1 MEALTQRFFR
11 QSILSVVEKGVVYVH
26 GDDAK
31 GQVSRDGGKGYAV
44 LWRDAQA
51 IRNSLRARGLRR
63 SDIIALA
70 IPSGA
75 PVVAM
80 LLAAWAEGLAI
91 SVVPHDLS
99 GRSGSTAAAKLRAML
114 DLLRPALLVATDM
127 VLAHAGDHAAI
138 GMGEQELFAAIDGE
152 ALRDAPVTLAD
163 DIAILQFTSGSSG
176 QPKAVIIDHAMLAAN
191 CAAIATRIG
200 LSGHDRMVSWLP
212 LNHDMGLSA
221 VTLALWGGIDIVL
234 IPTSTYARQ
243 PLVWLDCLSRYR
255 ATLSPPPAS
264 AYALMVRF
272 APLLA
277 RRDLDLSAWRYGWAG
292 AEPVFDHHL
301 RAFETLLAPYGL
313 ARHVVQPAYG
323 LAETV
328 VAPSLNVSGQP
339 YRVIRVEQRSLESD
353 GLALECG
360 EETVDALVFASNG
373 KPVDGLEGRAAGDA
387 GEPLPQR
394 RGGAGGLGVGAVG
407 GGGGRVPEG
416 RVGRLQVRGSS
427 VLRGYLGQADGAT
440 CGAGWYDTGDIGFL
454 ADAEIYISGR
464 TKDLMTR
471 AGLNIS
477 PHHAEQVIEREL
489 ALRPGSVA
497 VFSVLDMR
505 LAKERVPSLITNP
518 PTHHIYAHRLRIA
531 RAVVDETG
539 LQLDVIEFVAS
550 AELPKTT
557 SGKIQRS
564 ALRRLYSQPA
574 PHPDPFPKSESK
586 AIHA

>member
-255 ATLSPPPAS
+255 ATLSPAPAS

-313 ARHVVQPAYG
+313 ARNVVQPAYG
-323 LAETV
+323 MAETV
-328 VAPSLNVSGQP
+328 VATSLNVSGQP

-373 KPVDGLEGRAAGDA
+373 KPVDGLEVRAVGDA
-387 GEPLPQR
+387 GEPLPER
-394 RGGAGGLGVGAVG
+394 
-407 GGGGRVPEG
+407 

-464 TKDLMTR
+464 TKDLITR

-505 LAKERVPSLITNP
+505 LAKERVHALIASRGSDDVQ
-518 PTHHIYAHRLRIA
+518 AHRLRIA